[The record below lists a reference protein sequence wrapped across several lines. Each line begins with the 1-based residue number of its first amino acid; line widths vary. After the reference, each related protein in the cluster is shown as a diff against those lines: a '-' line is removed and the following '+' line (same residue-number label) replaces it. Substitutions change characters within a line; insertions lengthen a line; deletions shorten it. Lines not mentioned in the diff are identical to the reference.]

1 MNVIRRSTNTPEENC
16 QEIAQAIEANYSPS
30 IKSFE
35 VWTIPEIRQKS
46 EELAGNPISGDMAEK
61 ISETLYGDLRNAEVF
76 TPENIDRLI
85 VQAFDQR
92 FSEITIAPVIGDGW
106 PPHVVQAELADKFI
120 AIGRLAEDEPPKS
133 VNDMEIITDFGKAPS
148 KIEKFTQ
155 FVTEQTNHDVKLENP
170 DMSQDSGMTPS

>member
-106 PPHVVQAELADKFI
+106 PPHVVQAEL
-120 AIGRLAEDEPPKS
+120 
-133 VNDMEIITDFGKAPS
+133 
-148 KIEKFTQ
+148 
-155 FVTEQTNHDVKLENP
+155 VKLVHL
-170 DMSQDSGMTPS
+170 